1 MKKTAIIDSGFL
13 YATLDKG
20 DIHHRSVVQVLET
33 FDGKILLPVPVL
45 VETGYLIQ
53 ARLGHATMRLFVQ
66 KLQEGPLQ
74 LVSIQKRDF
83 RRIHELL
90 TQYADL
96 ELDLVDASVT
106 ALAER
111 LDIRKILTVDQRD
124 FRTIRPNHCPYF
136 EILP

>member
-20 DIHHRSVVQVLET
+20 DIHHSRVIQVLKT
-33 FDGKILLPVPVL
+33 FGEKILLPVPVL

-53 ARLGHATMRLFVQ
+53 ARLGHPTMRLFVQ
-66 KLQEGPLQ
+66 QIQRGPLR
-74 LVSIQKRDF
+74 LVSVQKSDF
-83 RRIHELL
+83 SRIHELL

-111 LDIRKILTVDQRD
+111 LNIRRILTVDQRD
-124 FRTIRPNHCPYF
+124 FRTIRPNHCSYF